1 MLTYL
6 STSHPR
12 WEPRTEDDLRR
23 AADEGLLEET
33 HYLELKRELASGQ
46 GSNKEF
52 ARDLS
57 SLALDG
63 GTLIIGV
70 DEKTTPP
77 TLYPVPLRQLPE
89 RIEQIARA
97 TPDPP
102 LPVITRTITSAAD
115 PGQGY
120 VLVTVPISGLAP
132 HMVDNVYFGRGDKTK
147 TRLSDAEVLRHHRAR
162 KDAEETIT
170 GLLEDYVQRDPVPT
184 KEQKHAH
191 LFIVAA
197 PVSPRREML
206 LDVVDGPD
214 WATFHEFI
222 NAGYLPSP
230 LMRHSFSPALHL
242 AGSTAHRPDGI
253 ALTSGLTQDRH
264 FDPGSADSSGET
276 GALEIEL
283 AEDGTLRVFT
293 GRLSDE
299 LRGAEYLLI
308 HTVPVL
314 VRRVVHIARAVS
326 EHAGY
331 LGPWM
336 FGVAATRI
344 GGLTAISNEMSFRSD
359 RPLPQDARDYRQV
372 ATASAAELQQ
382 TPGAVTGRLVNRLLR
397 AVDRSGAYDDFT
409 TDPPPTV

>member
-1 MLTYL
+1 MTYL
-6 STSHPR
+6 SASHPR
-12 WEPRTEDDLRR
+12 WEPRTEDDLRQ
-23 AADEGLLEET
+23 AADGGLLEET
-33 HYLELKRELASGQ
+33 HYLELKRELASGPS
-46 GSNKEF
+46 SNKEL

-57 SLALDG
+57 SLAIDG

-77 TLYPVPLRQLPE
+77 MLYPVPLRQLPE
-89 RIEQIARA
+89 RIEQIART

-102 LPVITRTITSAAD
+102 LPVITRTITSTAD
-115 PGQGY
+115 PDKGY

-162 KDAEETIT
+162 KDTEETIT
-170 GLLEDYVQRDPVPT
+170 GLLAEYVRRDPVPAG
-184 KEQKHAH
+184 EQKHAH

-197 PVSPRREML
+197 PVAPRREML
-206 LDVVDGPD
+206 LEVVDGPD
-214 WATFHEFI
+214 WAVFRKFI
-222 NAGYLPSP
+222 NAGYQPSA
-230 LMRHSFSPALHL
+230 LMRRSFSPDLHL

-264 FDPGSADSSGET
+264 LYPARADSSGET

-283 AEDGTLRVFT
+283 TEDGTLRVFT

-299 LRGAEYLLI
+299 LSGVECLLI

-314 VRRVVHIARAVS
+314 VRRVVHIAGAIS

-344 GGLTAISNEMSFRSD
+344 GGLTATSSEMSIRSD
-359 RPLPQDARDYRQV
+359 RPLPRDTTEYRQV
-372 ATASAAELQQ
+372 TTASAAELQQ

-397 AVDRSGAYDDFT
+397 AVDRSGSYDDFT
-409 TDPPPTV
+409 TDPSPTA

>member
-1 MLTYL
+1 M
-6 STSHPR
+6 
-12 WEPRTEDDLRR
+12 
-23 AADEGLLEET
+23 LEET
-33 HYLELKRELASGQ
+33 HYLELKRELASGRS
-46 GSNKEF
+46 SNKEF

-57 SLALDG
+57 SLAIDG

-132 HMVDNVYFGRGDKTK
+132 HMVDNIYFGRGDKTK
-147 TRLSDAEVLRHHRAR
+147 IRLNDAEVMRHHRAR
-162 KDAEETIT
+162 KDTEETIT
-170 GLLEDYVQRDPVPT
+170 GLLEDYVRRDPVPAE
-184 KEQKHAH
+184 EQKHAH

-214 WATFHEFI
+214 WAVFREFI
-222 NAGYLPSP
+222 NAGYQPYP
-230 LMRHSFSPALHL
+230 LMRHSFSPDLHL

-253 ALTSGLTQDRH
+253 ALTRGLTQDRH
-264 FDPGSADSSGET
+264 LEPAHADISGD
-276 GALEIEL
+276 GDVLEIEL
-283 AEDGTLRVFT
+283 TEDGALRVFT

-299 LRGAEYLLI
+299 LRDGEYLLI

-344 GGLTAISNEMSFRSD
+344 GGLTAISSEMSFRSD